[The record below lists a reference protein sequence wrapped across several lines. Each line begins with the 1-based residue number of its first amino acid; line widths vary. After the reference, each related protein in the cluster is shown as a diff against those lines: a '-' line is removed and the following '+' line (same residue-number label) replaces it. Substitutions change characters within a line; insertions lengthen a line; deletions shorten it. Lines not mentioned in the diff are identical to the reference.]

1 MATKALATLTPT
13 FSPPPLQIGHNPER
27 LNLLKGGIIYSNA
40 VTTVSPTYKVETL
53 ERGAAGWLA

>member
-1 MATKALATLTPT
+1 MATLTPT

-27 LNLLKGGIIYSNA
+27 LNLLKVGIIYSNA